1 MISLRILPLVF
12 LVIACAC
19 SKKGPL
25 PETDDSPARSATE
38 ELETFQIEPGFK
50 VQLVASEPLIEDP
63 VLIQFDE
70 NGRLWVVEMRGYM
83 SDIDGSEEDKPIGRI
98 SILEDENGDGEM
110 DKSTI
115 YLDNLV
121 MPRALGLIK
130 GGALIA
136 ENNSLW
142 VTQDLD
148 GDLKA
153 DTKVLLDSTYASNG
167 VPEHSD
173 NGFVRN
179 VDNWYYSAKSRLRYK
194 LDQGGEWIR
203 DSTEFRGQWGISQ
216 DDQGRLIY
224 NYNWSQLHGD
234 LVPANYLSR
243 NPNHEPTTG
252 IDHGLTIDRKIYP
265 IRSNPAIN
273 RGYIPSTLTEA
284 GRLLEFTSACS
295 PTVNRSHLFPE
306 EYFGNIFV
314 MENAG
319 NLVKRNA
326 VSQNGFTLEATDPN
340 SGREF
345 MASTDERFRPVHGTM
360 GPDGALY
367 IADMYHGIVQHGSY
381 MTPYLKEQTLERGL
395 DLPVH
400 LGRIWRIV
408 PKDWKPEPFPKLAE
422 ESNTELISRLSHPDG
437 WHRDMAQRLLVE
449 RNDPT
454 SIEDLVALAKNGAS
468 ELGRFHALWTLEG
481 MNGLNSDLLFETLGD
496 QNPLL
501 KNTSLRLL
509 EPFAQTNQETLNKLE
524 ARMAELSKT
533 SEVTEGLQLALSS
546 ASLSEKASAQVLA
559 SVLNSFGDQALIQDA
574 VMSSLSDREY
584 GFLARLWELPNWENA
599 DQNKAIFL
607 ETLTAAIMKR
617 GDDREIKSLLAMV
630 GAGDSELNWKQETVL
645 VGMAIQ
651 AGNAQNQALV
661 LLAGEPDLFK
671 RTDLPIDQNK
681 LKGLKRRFSWP
692 GYVPEAMLVS
702 ASSLD
707 EKAQIQF
714 ADGRKK
720 YLVSCA
726 GCHGSNGKG
735 VQRMA
740 PPLAGSDWVLGDE
753 KRLALII
760 LHGLEGP
767 IEVDGKKY
775 DAPEILPVMPS
786 HSTMDDGSI
795 AAILTYVRNEWG
807 NTAPPI
813 KSGLVSGTRHT
824 SQGRVYPWS
833 PAELNKHIQSLAEP
847 KTE

>member
-1 MISLRILPLVF
+1 MV
-12 LVIACAC
+12 
-19 SKKGPL
+19 
-25 PETDDSPARSATE
+25 
-38 ELETFQIEPGFK
+38 
-50 VQLVASEPLIEDP
+50 
-63 VLIQFDE
+63 
-70 NGRLWVVEMRGYM
+70 
-83 SDIDGSEEDKPIGRI
+83 
-98 SILEDENGDGEM
+98 
-110 DKSTI
+110 ST
-115 YLDNLV
+115 
-121 MPRALGLIK
+121 
-130 GGALIA
+130 
-136 ENNSLW
+136 
-142 VTQDLD
+142 Q
-148 GDLKA
+148 
-153 DTKVLLDSTYASNG
+153 ST
-167 VPEHSD
+167 
-173 NGFVRN
+173 
-179 VDNWYYSAKSRLRYK
+179 
-194 LDQGGEWIR
+194 
-203 DSTEFRGQWGISQ
+203 
-216 DDQGRLIY
+216 
-224 NYNWSQLHGD
+224 
-234 LVPANYLSR
+234 
-243 NPNHEPTTG
+243 
-252 IDHGLTIDRKIYP
+252 
-265 IRSNPAIN
+265 
-273 RGYIPSTLTEA
+273 
-284 GRLLEFTSACS
+284 
-295 PTVNRSHLFPE
+295 
-306 EYFGNIFV
+306 
-314 MENAG
+314 
-319 NLVKRNA
+319 
-326 VSQNGFTLEATDPN
+326 
-340 SGREF
+340 
-345 MASTDERFRPVHGTM
+345 
-360 GPDGALY
+360 
-367 IADMYHGIVQHGSY
+367 
-381 MTPYLKEQTLERGL
+381 
-395 DLPVH
+395 
-400 LGRIWRIV
+400 
-408 PKDWKPEPFPKLAE
+408 
-422 ESNTELISRLSHPDG
+422 
-437 WHRDMAQRLLVE
+437 
-449 RNDPT
+449 
-454 SIEDLVALAKNGAS
+454 
-468 ELGRFHALWTLEG
+468 
-481 MNGLNSDLLFETLGD
+481 
-496 QNPLL
+496 
-501 KNTSLRLL
+501 TSLRLL

-651 AGNAQNQALV
+651 AGNAQNQAPV

-833 PAELNKHIQSLAEP
+833 PAELNKHIESLAEP

>member
-25 PETDDSPARSATE
+25 PETEDSPARSATE
-38 ELETFQIEPGFK
+38 ELETFLIEPGFK

-83 SDIDGSEEDKPIGRI
+83 SDINGSEEDKPIGRI

-243 NPNHEPTTG
+243 NPNHTPTTG
-252 IDHGLTIDRKIYP
+252 IDHGLTIDRKIFP
-265 IRSNPAIN
+265 IRTNPAIN
-273 RGYIPSTLTEA
+273 RGYIPGTLTEA

-295 PTVNRSHLFPE
+295 PTVNRSHLFPK

-319 NLVKRNA
+319 NVVKRN
-326 VSQNGFTLEATDPN
+326 VVKQNGFTLEATDPN

-408 PKDWKPEPFPKLAE
+408 PEDWKPVPFPKLAE

-454 SIEDLVALAKNGAS
+454 SIEDLEALAKNGAS
-468 ELGRFHALWTLEG
+468 ELGRFHALWTLDG

-496 QNPLL
+496 QNSLL

-524 ARMAELSKT
+524 ARMAEFSKT

-546 ASLSEKASAQVLA
+546 ASLSETASAQVLA
-559 SVLNSFGDQALIQDA
+559 SILNSFGDQALIQDA

-599 DQNKAIFL
+599 IQNKAIFL

-617 GDDREIKSLLAMV
+617 GDNREIKSLLALV

-651 AGNAQNQALV
+651 AGNAQNQASV

-671 RTDLPIDQNK
+671 RSDLPIDQNR

-760 LHGLEGP
+760 LHGL
-767 IEVDGKKY
+767 
-775 DAPEILPVMPS
+775 
-786 HSTMDDGSI
+786 
-795 AAILTYVRNEWG
+795 
-807 NTAPPI
+807 
-813 KSGLVSGTRHT
+813 
-824 SQGRVYPWS
+824 
-833 PAELNKHIQSLAEP
+833 
-847 KTE
+847 

>member
-1 MISLRILPLVF
+1 MHFNRIIPLIF
-12 LVIACAC
+12 LIIAFAC
-19 SKKGPL
+19 TKKGPS
-25 PETDDSPARSATE
+25 PETLDSPARTAAE

-83 SDIDGSEEDKPIGRI
+83 TDLDGSEEDQPIGRI

-142 VTQDLD
+142 ITQDTD

-153 DTKVLLDSTYASNG
+153 DTKVLLDSTYASSG

-179 VDNWYYSAKSRLRYK
+179 VDNWYYSAKSRLRYRT
-194 LDQGGEWIR
+194 DGENWIR
-203 DSTEFRGQWGISQ
+203 DSTELRGQWGISQ

-243 NPNHEPTTG
+243 NPNHTPTTG
-252 IDHGLTIDRKIYP
+252 IDHGLTIDRKIFP

-273 RGYIPSTLTEA
+273 RGYIPGTLSEA
-284 GRLLEFTSACS
+284 GKLLEFTSACS
-295 PTVNRSHLFPE
+295 PTVNRSHLFPA

-319 NLVKRNA
+319 NIIKRN
-326 VSQNGFTLEATDPN
+326 VVKQNGILLEATDPN

-345 MASTDERFRPVHGTM
+345 MASTDERFRPVHGVM

-367 IADMYHGIVQHGSY
+367 IADMYRGIVQHGSY
-381 MTPYLKEQTLERGL
+381 MTPYLKEQTLGRGL
-395 DLPVH
+395 NLPVH

-408 PKDWKPEPFPKLAE
+408 PEDWKPAPFPKLTE
-422 ESNTELISRLSHPDG
+422 ESNTELISRLSHPEG

-449 RNDPT
+449 RNDAT
-454 SIEDLVALAKNGAS
+454 SIEGLVALAKRGAS
-468 ELGRFHALWTLEG
+468 EMGRFHALWTLEG
-481 MNGLNSDLLFETLGD
+481 MNALNSDLLFETLED
-496 QNPLL
+496 QNSLI

-509 EPFAQTNQETLNKLE
+509 APFAQTSQETLNKLE
-524 ARMAELSKT
+524 TKMVELSKT
-533 SEVTEGLQLALSS
+533 SEVTEGLQVALSS
-546 ASLSEKASAQVLA
+546 ASLGEAGSAQVLE
-559 SVLNSFGDQALIQDA
+559 NIIYSFGEQTLIQDA

-584 GFLARLWELPNWENA
+584 GFLAQLWDAPNWENA
-599 DQNKAIFL
+599 DQNKEIFL

-617 GDDREIKSLLAMV
+617 GDNREIKSLLTLV
-630 GAGDSELNWKQETVL
+630 DSGSPELNWKQETIL
-645 VGMAIQ
+645 IGMAIQ
-651 AGNAQNQALV
+651 AANPQNQTPV

-671 RTDLPIDQNK
+671 RTDLPIDQNR
-681 LKGLKRRFSWP
+681 LNGLKRRFSWP
-692 GYVPEAMLVS
+692 GHVPEARLVS

-714 ADGRKK
+714 AEGRKK

-740 PPLAGSDWVLGDE
+740 PPLAASDWILGDE
-753 KRLALII
+753 RRLALII
-760 LHGLEGP
+760 LHGIEGP
-767 IEVDGKKY
+767 IEVNGKKY
-775 DAPEILPVMPS
+775 DAPEILPVMAS
-786 HSTMDDGSI
+786 HSTMDDASI

-807 NTAPPI
+807 NSATSVAR
-813 KSGLVSGTRHT
+813 GLVSGTRHT

-833 PAELNKHIQSLAEP
+833 PAELNKHIESLAVL